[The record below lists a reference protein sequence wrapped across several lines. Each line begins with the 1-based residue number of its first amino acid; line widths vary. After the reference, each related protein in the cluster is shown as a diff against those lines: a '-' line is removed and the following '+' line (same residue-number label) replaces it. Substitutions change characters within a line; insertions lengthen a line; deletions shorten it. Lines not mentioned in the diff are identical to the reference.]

1 MLSYGLMS
9 GPITYATTRDG
20 LHVAYLV
27 SGTGSV
33 PMIEVTNGTVFS
45 IDATSDQPCWQGY
58 VDRLGQFSQL
68 IRFDRRGLGLS
79 DPLGSVELPT
89 VEHWAADV
97 LAVLDALQ
105 ISQAVLLAVSFGGL
119 PAIEFAAS
127 HPERVRALVLV
138 NAFACLLRGPD
149 YPIGVPAELYKT
161 FVDGLVDPGADRP
174 LDDLPLMVPS
184 KVGDPEFASWW
195 RQAGHRGAS
204 PATARSMLVS
214 SATDVR
220 SMLGAIQAPTL
231 VIHAASDRFVRVDHG
246 RYLAE
251 HIHGAHYVE
260 LATGDHVPW
269 AAEVDF
275 TGEIEEF
282 LTGTRHV
289 VVSDRLLST
298 VLFTDIVGSTQH
310 AAAIGDQRWRERLQQ
325 HDLAV
330 ERQIK
335 RFGGRLVK
343 NIGDGVLAT
352 FDGPARAISC
362 ALTIRDAVRQL
373 GLEVRVGLHTGEIER
388 RGDDVA
394 GIAVHLA
401 QRVMDTAMPGEVLVS
416 RTVVDLVAGSGIEF
430 VDRGEHQLRG
440 IPGSWRLH
448 AVC

>member
-1 MLSYGLMS
+1 
-9 GPITYATTRDG
+9 
-20 LHVAYLV
+20 
-27 SGTGSV
+27 
-33 PMIEVTNGTVFS
+33 
-45 IDATSDQPCWQGY
+45 
-58 VDRLGQFSQL
+58 
-68 IRFDRRGLGLS
+68 
-79 DPLGSVELPT
+79 
-89 VEHWAADV
+89 
-97 LAVLDALQ
+97 
-105 ISQAVLLAVSFGGL
+105 
-119 PAIEFAAS
+119 
-127 HPERVRALVLV
+127 
-138 NAFACLLRGPD
+138 
-149 YPIGVPAELYKT
+149 
-161 FVDGLVDPGADRP
+161 
-174 LDDLPLMVPS
+174 
-184 KVGDPEFASWW
+184 
-195 RQAGHRGAS
+195 
-204 PATARSMLVS
+204 LVS

-231 VIHAASDRFVRVDHG
+231 VIHAASDRFVRVAHG